1 MTRHILILGDN
12 LTGLVTAY
20 RLLHYGFHI
29 SIVDTQCRLQPTIH
43 LGTLSESTEPSSLP
57 PTSVLTESQSIPLI
71 LHGFYHSTWALLQE
85 LSFEWPP
92 QISQSVCLEFG
103 AEGRK
108 PIALPKPSRLAWLH
122 PLTRFT
128 FFKGLSWS
136 DRWHAINFLEKQWE
150 DNLLPTPNPDI
161 ESVEAWLVSAK
172 QSEHSRSHFWNP
184 LCRLFLN
191 CDLSEASLSSFIE
204 ALSQYWFGQP
214 TDAATFLAPPETLG
228 KLEAELRQRLI
239 NKGVRFH
246 TSKARIH
253 IHTDTEGIQ
262 AIEVDKKP
270 FKAQAYIS
278 ALPPGNLLP
287 LLPERALARY
297 AYFTSLAKVPEVWGL
312 AVRFTL
318 NNILIPPRLI
328 LNLDPFDW
336 ITGQPSEKPD
346 SPKAVVT
353 CVTLR
358 ESIALKNNEEWL
370 LHTAWTFIQNLFN
383 LSPSHTQ
390 DFCEPHII
398 RQVGPFFPCH
408 RGCRSHRPI
417 SKTPLSNLFLA
428 GPWTATNL
436 PSSLESTIKSAN
448 ACAEAVAT
456 AFYGTAN

>member
-1 MTRHILILGDN
+1 VTRDILILGDN

-20 RLLHYGFHI
+20 RLLHYGYHI

-43 LGTLSESTEPSSLP
+43 LGTLSESTEPASWP
-57 PTSVLTESQSIPLI
+57 PTPPLTESRPIPLI

-85 LSFEWPP
+85 LSFDWPP
-92 QISQSVCLEFG
+92 QLSQPVCLEFA

-108 PIALPKPSRLAWLH
+108 PLALPKPSRLKWIHL
-122 PLTRFT
+122 LTQLT

-136 DRWHAINFLEKQWE
+136 DRWHVINFLEKQWE
-150 DNLLPTPNPDI
+150 ANLLSNHSPDI
-161 ESVEAWLVSAK
+161 EGVEAWLISAK
-172 QSEHSRSHFWNP
+172 QSEQSRSHFWNP

-191 CDLSEASLSSFIE
+191 CDLSQASLSSFIE
-204 ALSQYWFGQP
+204 VLSQYWFGQP
-214 TDAATFLAPPETLG
+214 TDAATFLAPLETLS
-228 KLEAELRQRLI
+228 KLETELRQRLI
-239 NKGVRFH
+239 NKGVWFH
-246 TSKARIH
+246 TSNARIH
-253 IHTDTEGIQ
+253 IHTDAEEIQ
-262 AIEVDKKP
+262 ALELDEKP

-278 ALPPGNLLP
+278 TLPPQNLLP

-297 AYFTSLAKVPEVWGL
+297 AYFSSLAQVPEVWGF

-336 ITGQPSEKPD
+336 ITSQPTEKYDP
-346 SPKAVVT
+346 PKAVVT

-358 ESIALKNNEEWL
+358 EPIARKHNEEWL
-370 LHTAWTFIQNLFN
+370 LQTAWSSIQALFN
-383 LSPSHTQ
+383 LSSTHSQ
-390 DFCEPHII
+390 ESCEPHII
-398 RQVGPFFPCH
+398 RQAGPFFPCH

-428 GPWTATNL
+428 GPWVTTNL

-456 AFYGTAN
+456 AFYGSVK

>member
-1 MTRHILILGDN
+1 VTRDILILGDN

-20 RLLHYGFHI
+20 RLFHYGYHI
-29 SIVDTQCRLQPTIH
+29 SIVDTPSPAQTIKPSRTSPESIH
-43 LGTLSESTEPSSLP
+43 STSSHPLSENGE
-57 PTSVLTESQSIPLI
+57 IPLI
-71 LHGFYHSTWALLQE
+71 LHGFYHSTWSFLQE
-85 LSFEWPP
+85 LSFDWPP
-92 QISQSVCLEFG
+92 RTPQSVCLEFA

-108 PIALPKPSRLAWLH
+108 PIALPKPSRLEWIH
-122 PLTRFT
+122 PLARFT

-136 DRWHAINFLEKQWE
+136 DRWHVINFLEKQWE
-150 DNLLPTPNPDI
+150 DNLLPNPNPDI
-161 ESVEAWLVSAK
+161 ESVEAWLISAK
-172 QSEHSRSHFWNP
+172 QSEHSRSNFWSP

-191 CDLSEASLSSFIE
+191 CDLSQASLSSFLE

-239 NKGVRFH
+239 NKGVWFH

-253 IHTDTEGIQ
+253 IHTDAEEIQ
-262 AIEVDKKP
+262 AIELDEKP

-278 ALPPGNLLP
+278 ALPPRNLLR

-297 AYFTSLAKVPEVWGL
+297 AFFNSLAQVPEVWGL

-328 LNLDPFDW
+328 LNVDPFDW
-336 ITGQPSEKPD
+336 ITGQPSEKSG

-358 ESIALKNNEEWL
+358 ESIAQKHSEEWL
-370 LHTAWTFIQNLFN
+370 LHTAWSFIQNLFN

-390 DFCEPHII
+390 EFCEPHII
-398 RQVGPFFPCH
+398 RQIGPFFPCH
-408 RGCRSHRPI
+408 RGCRTHRPI

-428 GPWTATNL
+428 GPWVATNL
-436 PSSLESTIKSAN
+436 PPSLESTIKSAN

-456 AFYGTAN
+456 YFYGNLD

>member
-1 MTRHILILGDN
+1 VTRNILILGDN

-20 RLLHYGFHI
+20 RLLHYGYHI
-29 SIVDTQCRLQPTIH
+29 RIVDTQRHLQPTIH
-43 LGTLSESTEPSSLP
+43 QGTLSELPEPTSLP
-57 PTSVLTESQSIPLI
+57 PTPALTESWPIPLI

-92 QISQSVCLEFG
+92 QISQPVCLEF
-103 AEGRK
+103 ADAGRK
-108 PIALPKPSRLAWLH
+108 PLALPKLSRLKWLH

-128 FFKGLSWS
+128 FFKGLSWA
-136 DRWHAINFLEKQWE
+136 DRWHVINFLEKQWE
-150 DNLLPTPNPDI
+150 DNLLPNPNPDI
-161 ESVEAWLVSAK
+161 ESVEAWLISAK
-172 QSEHSRSHFWNP
+172 QSEQSRSNFWNP

-191 CDLSEASLSSFIE
+191 CDLSQASLSSFIE
-204 ALSQYWFGQP
+204 ALSQYWLGQP
-214 TDAATFLAPPETLG
+214 TDAATFLAPPEILD
-228 KLEAELRQRLI
+228 KLEAEIRQRLI
-239 NKGVRFH
+239 NKGVRVY
-246 TSKARIH
+246 TSKARVH
-253 IHTDTEGIQ
+253 IHTDAEGIY
-262 AIEVDKKP
+262 AIELDEKP

-278 ALPPGNLLP
+278 ALPPRNLLP

-297 AYFTSLAKVPEVWGL
+297 AYFTSLAQIPEAWGL

-336 ITGQPSEKPD
+336 ISAQPSEKSD

-358 ESIALKNNEEWL
+358 ESTAMKHSEEWL

-390 DFCEPHII
+390 EFCEPHII

-408 RGCRSHRPI
+408 RGYRSHRPI

-428 GPWTATNL
+428 GPWVANNL

-448 ACAEAVAT
+448 ACAVAVAT
-456 AFYGTAN
+456 SFYGSLD

>member
-1 MTRHILILGDN
+1 MTRDILILGDN

-20 RLLHYGFHI
+20 RLLHYGYHI
-29 SIVDTQCRLQPTIH
+29 RIVDTQCRIQPTIH
-43 LGTLSESTEPSSLP
+43 LGTLGESTKPASLS
-57 PTSVLTESQSIPLI
+57 PTPALTESWQIPLI

-92 QISQSVCLEFG
+92 QTSQPVCLEFA

-108 PIALPKPSRLAWLH
+108 PIALPRISRLKWLH
-122 PLTRFT
+122 SLTRFT
-128 FFKGLSWS
+128 FFKGLSWA
-136 DRWHAINFLEKQWE
+136 DRWHVINFLEKQWE
-150 DNLLPTPNPDI
+150 DNLLPNPKPDI
-161 ESVEAWLVSAK
+161 ESVEAWLISAK
-172 QSEHSRSHFWNP
+172 QSEYSRSHFWNP

-191 CDLSEASLSSFIE
+191 CDLSQASLSSFIE
-204 ALSQYWFGQP
+204 ALSQYWLGQP
-214 TDAATFLAPPETLG
+214 TDAATFLAPPETLN
-228 KLEAELRQRLI
+228 KLEAEIRQRLM

-253 IHTDTEGIQ
+253 SHTDSEEIQ
-262 AIEVDKKP
+262 SIELDEKP

-278 ALPPGNLLP
+278 ALPPRSLLP

-297 AYFTSLAKVPEVWGL
+297 AYFTSLAQIPEVWGL

-318 NNILIPPRLI
+318 SNSLVPPRLI

-336 ITGQPSEKPD
+336 ITAQPSENSD
-346 SPKAVVT
+346 SPKTMVT
-353 CVTLR
+353 CVTFR
-358 ESIALKNNEEWL
+358 ESIALKHNDEWL
-370 LHTAWTFIQNLFN
+370 LQTAWTFIQKLFN
-383 LSPSHTQ
+383 LSHTQ
-390 DFCEPHII
+390 EFCEPHII

-428 GPWTATNL
+428 GPWVATTL

-456 AFYGTAN
+456 ACYGSGK

>member
-1 MTRHILILGDN
+1 VTRDILILGEN

-20 RLLHYGFHI
+20 RLLHYGYHI
-29 SIVDTQCRLQPTIH
+29 SIVNIPSPAQPIDPSRPSPESIH
-43 LGTLSESTEPSSLP
+43 SISSPS
-57 PTSVLTESQSIPLI
+57 LTESRSIPLI

-85 LSFEWPP
+85 LSFEWSPG
-92 QISQSVCLEFG
+92 ISQPVCLEFA
-103 AEGRK
+103 AEERK
-108 PIALPKPSRLAWLH
+108 PIALPKPSRLKWLH
-122 PLTRFT
+122 SFTRFT

-136 DRWHAINFLEKQWE
+136 DRWHVINFLEKQWE
-150 DNLLPTPNPDI
+150 DDLLPNPNPDT
-161 ESVEAWLVSAK
+161 ESVETWLISAK

-191 CDLSEASLSSFIE
+191 CDLSQASLSSFIE
-204 ALSQYWFGQP
+204 VLSQYWFGQP
-214 TDAATFLAPPETLG
+214 TDAVTFLAPPETLG
-228 KLEAELRQRLI
+228 KLKTELRQRLI

-246 TSKARIH
+246 TSKAKTH
-253 IHTDTEGIQ
+253 IHTDAEGIQ
-262 AIEVDKKP
+262 AIELDEKT

-278 ALPPGNLLP
+278 TLHPRNLLP
-287 LLPERALARY
+287 LLPERVLARY
-297 AYFTSLAKVPEVWGL
+297 AYFTSLAQVPEVWGL

-336 ITGQPSEKPD
+336 ITGQPREKSD

-358 ESIALKNNEEWL
+358 ESITQEHSDEWL
-370 LHTAWTFIQNLFN
+370 LHTAWTFIQDLFN
-383 LSPSHTQ
+383 LPTSHSQ
-390 DFCEPHII
+390 ESCEPNII
-398 RQVGPFFPCH
+398 RQAGPFFPCH
-408 RGCRSHRPI
+408 RGCRPHRPI

-456 AFYGTAN
+456 SFYGNLD